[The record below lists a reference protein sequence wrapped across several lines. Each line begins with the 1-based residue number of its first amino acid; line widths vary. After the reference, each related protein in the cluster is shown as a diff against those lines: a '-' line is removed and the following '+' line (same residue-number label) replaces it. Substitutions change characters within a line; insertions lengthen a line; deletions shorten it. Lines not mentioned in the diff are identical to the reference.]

1 MSTTTFLSSAIPALA
16 FVATLSAQA
25 PASAPSGS
33 KQEKPG
39 PVVLTGCVASP
50 TPGTFTV
57 EDEKKGRFELTGR
70 KLDIYIGKRVQ
81 VRGSGGGLHITTGLY
96 PSPNVAAQAGAIDPV
111 QAARAAMPGS
121 PEYNANNAPLPTLT
135 VKQVKALP
143 GSCPTPSK

>member
-1 MSTTTFLSSAIPALA
+1 MRIFFAASIPAIGLL
-16 FVATLSAQA
+16 ATLSAQA
-25 PASAPSGS
+25 PAAAQSGG
-33 KQEKPG
+33 KNEKPG

-57 EDEKKGRFELTGR
+57 EDEKQGRFQLTGR
-70 KLDIYIGKRVQ
+70 KLDIYIGKRVE

-121 PEYNANNAPLPTLT
+121 PDHNANNAPLPKLD
-135 VKQVKALP
+135 VKAIKGLP
-143 GSCPTPSK
+143 GSCTAPSK